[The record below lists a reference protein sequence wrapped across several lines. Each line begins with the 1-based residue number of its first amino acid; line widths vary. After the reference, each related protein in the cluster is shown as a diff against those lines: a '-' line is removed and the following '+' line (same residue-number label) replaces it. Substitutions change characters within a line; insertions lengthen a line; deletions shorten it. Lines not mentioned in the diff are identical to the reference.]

1 MTAKVIQPTEAPTNM
16 ELASNVVAESMSH
29 EARVK
34 AVYKLI
40 FALIGLHEREVFW
53 IQKMEEN
60 ARIQASKD
68 LSKSYRSLLPVAIGV
83 ASIGLGL
90 AGAGVALCPR
100 GGAGAGSQRLE
111 NLPSGVFDLLGG
123 KAMDP
128 TYLNKTIPDAITG
141 LQHGADSG
149 SKITDSFNQSSR
161 VGYETTKDLSQARF
175 GTASSEKQKLT
186 SERAETLRT
195 LAQISE
201 TQARAEEA
209 LAR

>member
-1 MTAKVIQPTEAPTNM
+1 MTAEVIQPTEAPTNI
-16 ELASNVVAESMSH
+16 ELASNIVAESMSH
-29 EARVK
+29 EERIK

-40 FALIGLHEREVFW
+40 FALIGLHGREVFQ

-83 ASIGLGL
+83 ATIGLGL
-90 AGAGVALCPR
+90 AGVAVALYPR
-100 GGAGAGSQRLE
+100 GGTGAGSQRLE
-111 NLPSGVFDLLGG
+111 NLPSGVFDLSGG
-123 KAMDP
+123 KNIDP

-141 LQHGADSG
+141 LQHGTESG
-149 SKITDSFNQSSR
+149 SRITDSFAEGSRTGYRTTGDLAQS
-161 VGYETTKDLSQARF
+161 RF
-175 GTASSEKQKLT
+175 GTASSEKQKLA
-186 SERAETLRT
+186 SESSETLRT